1 MRKLIMEN
9 GTELTLLEHC
19 SEVAFS
25 GVDFAGKNTA
35 DKSIN
40 YNISCKGKITIEEW
54 RNLKELAKKEEQ
66 LNS

>member
-19 SEVAFS
+19 SEVSFLGNDFS
-25 GVDFAGKNTA
+25 GENTS

-40 YNISCKGKITIEEW
+40 YNISCEGKITIDEW
-54 RNLKELAKKEEQ
+54 ENLKTLATEEQ
-66 LNS
+66 

>member
-19 SEVAFS
+19 SEVSFLGNDFS
-25 GVDFAGKNTA
+25 GENTS

-40 YNISCKGKITIEEW
+40 YNISWEGKM
-54 RNLKELAKKEEQ
+54 KQ
-66 LNS
+66 